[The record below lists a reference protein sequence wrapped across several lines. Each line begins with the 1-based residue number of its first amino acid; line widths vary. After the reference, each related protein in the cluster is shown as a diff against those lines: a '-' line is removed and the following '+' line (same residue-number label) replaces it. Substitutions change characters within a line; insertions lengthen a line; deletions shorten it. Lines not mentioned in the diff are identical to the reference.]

1 MKNKKGLFGIKSMI
15 VVAICFLVIGIIITA
30 AFEVTE
36 TTEAQNFW
44 KEHGGVKA
52 APLTESAASAA
63 PAGLPSF
70 AGLAKTHSPSVVN
83 ISTVHVV
90 KGGGQMVFPE
100 FKGPFEDFFG
110 DDFFEKFFGEQQPRD
125 FKRQSLGSGF
135 VINKEGYILTNNH
148 VIANASEIIV
158 TFSEEKKEYKAE
170 VIGSDEKLDIGLIKI
185 EVDHDLPVATLGD
198 SDALNIGDWVMA
210 IGNPFGLGG
219 TVTAG
224 IISQKGRILGAGPY
238 DDFLQTDASI
248 NPGNSGGPLFNLSG
262 EVVGI
267 NTAIIAQGQGIGFA
281 IPINIVKEVL
291 LQLREAGS
299 VSRGWIGVSIQ
310 SLTPEL
316 AEHFALDSD
325 SGVLVSAVT
334 PGDPAEKAGI
344 KGGDIIIEFNGKPI
358 EELGQLPRTVAIT
371 PKGTRVKVKLLRDGK
386 ELSLFVTV
394 GEREEDRV
402 VKADIESS
410 TESEALLGITVKAIT
425 PGLAEKLGLREKD
438 KGVVIS
444 EVEGSGPAAMAG
456 LRRGDIIRE
465 INRVPI
471 KDMDAYRKAT
481 GAFKAGKNILMLIER
496 GGGTFYLSI
505 KVGE

>member
-1 MKNKKGLFGIKSMI
+1 M
-15 VVAICFLVIGIIITA
+15 
-30 AFEVTE
+30 
-36 TTEAQNFW
+36 
-44 KEHGGVKA
+44 
-52 APLTESAASAA
+52 
-63 PAGLPSF
+63 
-70 AGLAKTHSPSVVN
+70 
-83 ISTVHVV
+83 
-90 KGGGQMVFPE
+90 MVPN

-110 DDFFEKFFGEQQPRD
+110 DDFFEKFFGEQQRD
-125 FKRQSLGSGF
+125 YKKQSLGSGF

-170 VIGSDEKLDIGLIKI
+170 VIGNDEKLDIGLIKI
-185 EVDHDLPVATLGD
+185 EADHDLPVAALGD
-198 SDALNIGDWVMA
+198 SDALSIGDWVLA

-224 IISQKGRILGAGPY
+224 IISQKGRVLGAGPY

-267 NTAIIAQGQGIGFA
+267 NTAIIARGQGIGFA

-291 LQLREAGS
+291 LQLREAGR

-316 AEHFALDSD
+316 AEHFGIDSD
-325 SGVLVSAVT
+325 SGVLISAVS

-344 KGGDIIIEFNGKPI
+344 RGGDIIIEFNGKPI

-371 PKGTRVKVKLLRDGK
+371 PKGSKVKVKLLRDGK
-386 ELSLFVTV
+386 EITLFVTV
-394 GEREEDRV
+394 GERSDV
-402 VKADIESS
+402 SAAALD
-410 TESEALLGITVKAIT
+410 TESGLETETLLGITVKAIT
-425 PGLAEKLGLREKD
+425 PGLASQLGLTQKD

-444 EVEGSGPAAMAG
+444 EVESSGPAAMAG

-465 INRVPI
+465 IDRAPI
-471 KDMDAYRKAT
+471 KDMDGYRKAI
-481 GAFKAGKNILMLIER
+481 GGLKAGKKILMLIER
-496 GGGTFYLSI
+496 NDGMFYLSI
-505 KVGE
+505 KIGE

>member
-1 MKNKKGLFGIKSMI
+1 
-15 VVAICFLVIGIIITA
+15 
-30 AFEVTE
+30 
-36 TTEAQNFW
+36 
-44 KEHGGVKA
+44 
-52 APLTESAASAA
+52 
-63 PAGLPSF
+63 
-70 AGLAKTHSPSVVN
+70 
-83 ISTVHVV
+83 VV
-90 KGGGQMVFPE
+90 KGRGQRVPPN

-110 DDFFEKFFGEQQPRD
+110 DDFLEKFFGDQQQGD

-148 VIANASEIIV
+148 VIANATEIIV
-158 TFSEEKKEYKAE
+158 TFSEDKLEYKAE

-185 EVDHDLPVATLGD
+185 EADHDLPVAALGD

-291 LQLREAGS
+291 LQLRQEGS

-310 SLTPEL
+310 GLTPEL
-316 AEHFALDSD
+316 AEHFGLEND
-325 SGVLVSAVT
+325 SGVLISAVT

-344 KGGDIIIEFNGKPI
+344 KAGDIIIEFNGKEI
-358 EELGQLPRTVAIT
+358 EELAQLPRSVAIT
-371 PKGTRVKVKLLRDGK
+371 PKGTKVKVKVLRDGK
-386 ELSLFVTV
+386 ALSLFVTV
-394 GEREEDRV
+394 GER
-402 VKADIESS
+402 ADD
-410 TESEALLGITVKAIT
+410 TVAGKESESGEETETLLGITVKEIT
-425 PGLAEKLGLREKD
+425 PGIAEKLGLAEKD
-438 KGVVIS
+438 KGIVIS
-444 EVEGSGPAAMAG
+444 EVVNSGPAAMAG
-456 LRRGDIIRE
+456 LRRGDIIKE
-465 INRVPI
+465 INRAPI
-471 KDMDAYRKAT
+471 KDMAAYLKAT
-481 GAFKAGKNILMLIER
+481 ENLEAGKNILLLIER
-496 GGGTFYLSI
+496 SEGIFYLSI
-505 KVGE
+505 RIEA